1 MNTLIFE
8 YRFEKGSFPR
18 PLSDYAMTRVALYLQ
33 DKHQLKEELSLVQ
46 YAEKKGFEAI
56 WHAESR
62 LARDAITPLAAMA
75 VVTERIKLG
84 TGVINNWTRN
94 VALCAATFLTLD
106 ELSGGRTLL
115 GIGAWWDPLA
125 GKVGI
130 ERRKPIKAMR
140 EYCTV
145 LQRLFKMENVTFDG
159 EFVRVHDIRLD
170 VVYGDPNS
178 PRKIPIFIG
187 ATGWDMIELTG
198 EIADGLLL
206 NYLVSPEYN
215 KKALNHLEKGAKKG
229 RRNWQEIDRPQL
241 IVCSLDEDADKALD
255 AARPLVAQYLGQQPH
270 IAKASG
276 VSESLIEEVKSTLGG
291 WPAKPGGLEKAQPLI
306 EDKLVRLITAS
317 GTAADCLKKVD
328 EYKSTGCTCPV
339 LYPLGDNVRAM
350 IDAFEVP
357 SSRPGPL
364 IA

>member
-1 MNTLIFE
+1 
-8 YRFEKGSFPR
+8 
-18 PLSDYAMTRVALYLQ
+18 MTRVALYLQ
-33 DKHQLKEELSLVQ
+33 DKHQLREELSLVQ

-106 ELSGGRTLL
+106 ELSGGRALL

-140 EYCTV
+140 EYCAV

-215 KKALNHLEKGAKKG
+215 KKALDHLEEGAKKG
-229 RRNWQEIDRPQL
+229 KHNWQEIDRPQL
-241 IVCSLDEDADKALD
+241 IVCSLDEDADRALD

-291 WPAKPGGLEKAQPLI
+291 WPAKPGGLEKAQLLI
-306 EDKLVRLITAS
+306 DDKLVRLITAS

-328 EYKSTGCTCPV
+328 EYRSTGCTCPV

-357 SSRPGPL
+357 LSRPGSL